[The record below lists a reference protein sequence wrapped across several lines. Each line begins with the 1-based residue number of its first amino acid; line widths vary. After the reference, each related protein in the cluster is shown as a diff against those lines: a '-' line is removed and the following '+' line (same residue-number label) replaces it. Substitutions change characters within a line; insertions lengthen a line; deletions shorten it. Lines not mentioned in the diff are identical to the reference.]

1 MKPQMIIRY
10 SDTTSRNR
18 TAMDEIITR
27 WSGPRWKLWSF
38 IAGVAS
44 VPIALIVAYAIAATT
59 DERVVPL
66 ILLNLVI
73 VILGASLVG
82 SGFIEKLSSPLTR
95 GGLARE
101 SADMVE
107 QSLSRSEQ
115 VSAEKRDQEARDRRT
130 IRSGLFVLAPIIA
143 FVYMMT
149 II

>member
-1 MKPQMIIRY
+1 M
-10 SDTTSRNR
+10 
-18 TAMDEIITR
+18 TR

-38 IAGVAS
+38 IAGVAC
-44 VPIALIVAYAIAATT
+44 VPLALFVAYAIAAAT

-73 VILGASLVG
+73 VILGASFAG

-107 QSLSRSEQ
+107 KSLSRSEQ
-115 VSAEKRDQEARDRRT
+115 ESAEQRDREARDRRT
-130 IRSGLFVLAPIIA
+130 IRSGLFVIAPMIA